1 MAMIRTCSAP
11 GCRTRTL
18 GEFCLEHEPIPATA
32 DDERTERRRARPVV
46 TKRAQL
52 PVALDDAGA
61 MPRR

>member
-1 MAMIRTCSAP
+1 MIRTCSAP

-18 GEFCLEHEPIPATA
+18 GEFCLEHEPLPAPAAA
-32 DDERTERRRARPVV
+32 DRAPPRTTRALS

-52 PVALDDAGA
+52 PVAFDDAGA

>member
-1 MAMIRTCSAP
+1 MPMIRTCSAP

-18 GEFCLEHEPIPATA
+18 GEFCLEHEPLPATA
-32 DDERTERRRARPVV
+32 VDERAPARRAQTVS

-52 PVALDDAGA
+52 PIAFDEAGA